1 VSRKLIAVVDDEAD
15 ILELV
20 SHHLLREG
28 YTVKQFQNGREFLSF
43 TQSLLPDLVIL
54 DLMLPGADGLE
65 ICRILKNSARTSS
78 VPILMLTA
86 KGTEA
91 DIVVGLEM
99 GADDYVVKPFSPREL
114 VARVKSI
121 LRRAS
126 EDKTAG
132 STITIGPLMID
143 TERFEATVDGKK
155 LQLTTSEF
163 RILELLA
170 RFPGKVFTRD
180 EVIKKKRMWG
190 DDKLVYDRTIDVHI
204 KNIREKMGR
213 AGSMIKTIRGIGYK
227 LEA

>member
-1 VSRKLIAVVDDEAD
+1 MSKKLVAVVDDEGD

-20 SHHLLREG
+20 SHHLTREG
-28 YTVKQFQNGREFLSF
+28 YTVKQFHNGREFLSF

-54 DLMLPGADGLE
+54 DLMLPGVDGLE

-121 LRRAS
+121 LRRVS
-126 EDKTAG
+126 EDKTPR
-132 STITIGPLMID
+132 SEIVIGPLTIN
-143 TERFEATVDGKK
+143 TEKFEAAVDGEK

-170 RFPGKVFTRD
+170 RSPGKVFTRD
-180 EVIKKKRMWG
+180 EVIKKKRIWG
-190 DDKLVYDRTIDVHI
+190 DDKLVYDRTVDVHI
-204 KNIREKMGR
+204 KNLREKMGK